1 MNPKIIE
8 KSIKIMLL
16 YFALLLF
23 GGLLAVY
30 GRGLHI
36 QVQATIYF
44 MILAVAFVGRTSA
57 RIADDKVRRLLA
69 ATAWMIVAFFVF
81 QGLKYQVFREKDLV
95 GRMLWY
101 LYYLPILFLPT
112 FSLFAAMA
120 VDLKDAKRFLRWCV
134 PISCVSVGFFL
145 LVMTNDLH
153 QLVFQFRPGFQN
165 WDSDYDHGISY
176 YMLAAWVL
184 LLLIAAVFVLLRKC
198 RLSASKKLVWIPVVP
213 ILFGVL
219 YVLLY
224 VMGWTPRAHGMLL
237 IEFPETACAVIAC
250 FWECC
255 ISIGLIPSNKGYEA
269 LFMQSSLA
277 TQIADSE
284 GNVVYASK
292 TASDLTPEQKAS
304 EESLWLD
311 RNTFLRRAAVR
322 GGFVYWQNDMSRINE
337 VNRELTELEERLSEE
352 TDLIRLQNEDREKRA
367 AIDEKNRVYDKIA
380 EGVREQS
387 QKIAELAEQCAV
399 KKSDQATTPEQPV
412 KARTAC
418 EHASYDE
425 IMGWICFYG
434 AYVKRYSNLVL
445 LAENGKTIPLGELS
459 LAISESLRALE
470 LLGIAVTKRDEIDE
484 MMSAQSAV
492 RHTDETETATNLAP
506 EMACAA
512 YESFERL
519 VSCLEGVLQGVYV
532 RLSAKECKLVL
543 EGKQVSLP
551 QELMEACN
559 CIWEDDVLYVSLP
572 LVRGG
577 ESA

>member
-8 KSIKIMLL
+8 KSVKIMLL

-134 PISCVSVGFFL
+134 PISFVSVGFFL

-176 YMLAAWVL
+176 YMLAAWVF
-184 LLLIAAVFVLLRKC
+184 LLLIAAVYVLLRKC
-198 RLSASKKLVWIPVVP
+198 RLSASKKLFWIPIVP

-219 YVLLY
+219 YVFLY
-224 VMGWTPRAHGMLL
+224 VMGWTPRARGMLL

-352 TDLIRLQNEDREKRA
+352 TELIRLQNEDREKRA

-387 QKIAELAEQCAV
+387 QRIAQLAEIGE
-399 KKSDQATTPEQPV
+399 PN
-412 KARTAC
+412 
-418 EHASYDE
+418 DE

-434 AYVKRYSNLVL
+434 TYVKRYSNLVL
-445 LAENGKTIPLGELS
+445 LGENGKMIPLGELS
-459 LAISESLRALE
+459 LAMSESLRALE
-470 LLGIAVTKRDEIDE
+470 LLGIAVTKRDEIDGT
-484 MMSAQSAV
+484 MPLQSSSNREKEPV
-492 RHTDETETATNLAP
+492 TTNLEP
-506 EMACAA
+506 ETACAA
-512 YESFERL
+512 YETFERL

-532 RLSAKECKLVL
+532 RLSATECKLVL

-559 CIWEDDVLYVSLP
+559 AIWEEDVLYARLP

-577 ESA
+577 EPA